1 MDEILNG
8 YFLQV
13 FTFVCINA
21 ILALTIYMTLSTG
34 QLSLGNAGFMSFGA
48 YTSAI
53 LTIRTGIPMPAGIL
67 LGGIMAAFVALIIGL
82 PTTRLRGL
90 YLAIATMGFGEVV
103 RVIALN
109 LKITNGALGLSGIPS
124 MGSSLSDYASD
135 MGLID
140 ALGIDSQTA
149 GQLLMCIVLL
159 IVVVL
164 ITAFWYRLEH
174 SRIGR
179 AFAAIKADEH
189 AAELSGVNT
198 VYYKMMSFLF
208 SAFFA
213 GIAGA
218 LYAHA
223 TFFISPTD
231 FSWHKVVDMLL
242 YCVFGGSNVLW
253 GSLLGSAV
261 LTIVPESLRA
271 LAEYRDTIYGLML
284 VALMA
289 FRPDGIL
296 SVDVMRRL
304 AGHKKTA
311 DKKVRRDDHAA
322 GIGPCN

>member
-1 MDEILNG
+1 MEDFLNG

-13 FTFVCINA
+13 FVFICINI
-21 ILALTIYMTLSTG
+21 ILALTVYMTLCTG

-53 LTIRTGIPMPAGIL
+53 VTMHAGVPMPVGIFM
-67 LGGIMAAFVALIIGL
+67 GGLMAAFIALIIGI

-90 YLAIATMGFGEVV
+90 YLAIATLGFGEVV
-103 RVIALN
+103 RVVALN

-124 MGSSLSDYASD
+124 MASSLSDYASD
-135 MGLID
+135 WGLLD
-140 ALGIDSQTA
+140 ALRLDSQTA
-149 GQLLMCIVLL
+149 GQLMMCIVLL
-159 IVVVL
+159 ILVIL
-164 ITAFWYRLEH
+164 IMTFWVRLEH

-189 AAELSGVNT
+189 AAELSGINT

-242 YCVFGGSNVLW
+242 YCVFGGSNVVW
-253 GSLLGSAV
+253 GAPLGAAI
-261 LTIVPESLRA
+261 LTIVPESLRSM
-271 LAEYRDTIYGLML
+271 AEYRDTIYGLML

-296 SVDVMRRL
+296 SADVMKWFSNH
-304 AGHKKTA
+304 HKKQNSRTE
-311 DKKVRRDDHAA
+311 K
-322 GIGPCN
+322 GE

>member
-13 FTFVCINA
+13 FTFVCINI
-21 ILALTIYMTLSTG
+21 ILALTVYMTVCTG
-34 QLSLGNAGFMSFGA
+34 ILSLGNAGFMSLGA

-53 LTIRTGIPMPAGIL
+53 VTTQYGVPMPVGIV
-67 LGGIMAAFVALIIGL
+67 LGGLFATLIALIIGL
-82 PTTRLRGL
+82 PTIRLRGL

-109 LKITNGALGLSGIPS
+109 LDITHGALGFSGIPS
-124 MGSSLSDYASD
+124 MASVLSDYASD
-135 MGLID
+135 MGLLD
-140 ALGIDSQTA
+140 ALEIDSQTG
-149 GQLLMCIVLL
+149 GQLLMNIVLL
-159 IVVVL
+159 IIVVAVV
-164 ITAFWYRLEH
+164 TFWYRLEH

-179 AFAAIKADEH
+179 AWAAVKADEY
-189 AAELSGVNT
+189 AASLTGINVVE
-198 VYYKMMSFLF
+198 YKMMAFLF

-213 GIAGA
+213 GVAGA

-231 FSWHKVVDMLL
+231 FSWNKVVDILV
-242 YCVFGGSNVLW
+242 YTVFGGSNVLW
-253 GSLLGSAV
+253 GSVLGATV

-271 LAEYRDTIYGLML
+271 MAEYRDIIYGLML

-296 SVDVMRRL
+296 SYDAVKWIS
-304 AGHKKTA
+304 HKFS
-311 DKKVRRDDHAA
+311 KKQKASA
-322 GIGPCN
+322 EGGNQ

>member
-13 FTFVCINA
+13 FTFVCINI
-21 ILALTIYMTLSTG
+21 ILALTVYMTVCTG
-34 QLSLGNAGFMSFGA
+34 ILSLGNAGFMSLGA

-53 LTIRTGIPMPAGIL
+53 VTTQYGVPMPVGIVM
-67 LGGIMAAFVALIIGL
+67 GGLFATFVALIIGM
-82 PTTRLRGL
+82 PTIRLRGL

-109 LKITNGALGLSGIPS
+109 LDITHGALGFSGIPS
-124 MGSSLSDYASD
+124 MASVLSDYASD
-135 MGLID
+135 MGLLD
-140 ALGIDSQTA
+140 ALEIDSQTG
-149 GQLLMCIVLL
+149 GQLVMNIVLL
-159 IVVVL
+159 IIVIAVV
-164 ITAFWYRLEH
+164 TFWYRLEH

-179 AFAAIKADEH
+179 AWAAVKADEY
-189 AAELSGVNT
+189 AASLTGINVVE
-198 VYYKMMSFLF
+198 YKMMAFLF

-213 GIAGA
+213 GVAGA

-231 FSWHKVVDMLL
+231 FSWNKVVDILV
-242 YCVFGGSNVLW
+242 YTVFGGSNVLW
-253 GSLLGSAV
+253 GSVLGATV

-271 LAEYRDTIYGLML
+271 MAEYRDIIYGLML

-296 SVDVMRRL
+296 SYDAVKWIS
-304 AGHKKTA
+304 HKFS
-311 DKKVRRDDHAA
+311 KKQKASA
-322 GIGPCN
+322 EGGNQ

>member
-13 FTFVCINA
+13 FTFVCINI
-21 ILALTIYMTLSTG
+21 ILALTVYMTVCTG
-34 QLSLGNAGFMSFGA
+34 ILSLGNAGFMSLGA

-53 LTIRTGIPMPAGIL
+53 VTTQYGVPMPVGIV
-67 LGGIMAAFVALIIGL
+67 LGGLFATLIALIIGL
-82 PTTRLRGL
+82 PTIRLRGL

-109 LKITNGALGLSGIPS
+109 LDITHGALGFSGIPS
-124 MGSSLSDYASD
+124 MASVLSDYASD
-135 MGLID
+135 MGLLD
-140 ALGIDSQTA
+140 ALEIDSQTG
-149 GQLLMCIVLL
+149 GQLLMNIVLL
-159 IVVVL
+159 IIVVAVV
-164 ITAFWYRLEH
+164 TFWYRLEH

-179 AFAAIKADEH
+179 AWAAVKADEY
-189 AAELSGVNT
+189 AASLTGINVVE
-198 VYYKMMSFLF
+198 YKMMAFLF

-213 GIAGA
+213 GVAGA

-231 FSWHKVVDMLL
+231 FSWNKVVDILV
-242 YCVFGGSNVLW
+242 YTVFGGSNVLW
-253 GSLLGSAV
+253 GSVLGATV

-271 LAEYRDTIYGLML
+271 MAEYRDIIYGLML

-296 SVDVMRRL
+296 SYDVVKWISRKFS
-304 AGHKKTA
+304 KKQKA
-311 DKKVRRDDHAA
+311 SAE
-322 GIGPCN
+322 GGNQ